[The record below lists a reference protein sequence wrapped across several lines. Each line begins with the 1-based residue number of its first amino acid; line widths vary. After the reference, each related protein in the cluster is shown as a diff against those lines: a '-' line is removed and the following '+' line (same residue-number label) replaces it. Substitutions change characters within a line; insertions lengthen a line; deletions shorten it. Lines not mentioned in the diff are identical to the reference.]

1 MKSIRL
7 SHSSKNVIKEYS
19 NGSYDDNINQLMD
32 LVEDYMPLVDLS
44 DESSVIVNLKEDTVD
59 RIDSFRLTKG
69 ESLDNIIVRLL
80 VMAQVLNNSND

>member
-7 SHSSKNVIKEYS
+7 SHSSKNVIKEYG
-19 NGSYDDNINQLMD
+19 NGSYDNNINQLMD

>member
-1 MKSIRL
+1 MKSIRV
-7 SHSSKNVIKEYS
+7 SHSSKNAIKEYS